1 MADLSFLAET
11 GTVARIDRAYEAAN
25 KPRTHLGLSQCGHEC
40 PRYLW
45 YMHHGFVGEQPEGRV
60 LRLFSL
66 GNAIEDEII
75 AGLRLAG
82 CTVTDQQRE
91 VKFTQDGVELLGHI
105 DGVVEGLEESSQPH
119 LFEAKSCNA
128 KRFKELQKHGDYR
141 KFSETYY
148 WQVQVYMLDLGLKRA
163 AAFIYNKDTSELM
176 MVRVRLDR
184 EATIEKLRQIFE
196 TITGELPER
205 SCPREDYYKARF
217 CNYRELC
224 FHGAAPASEPWG
236 W

>member
-25 KPRTHLGLSQCGHEC
+25 KPRAHLGLSAAGDPCA
-40 PRYLW
+40 RKIW
-45 YMHHGFVGEQPEGRV
+45 YMHHGRVGEQQFGRV

-82 CTVTDQQRE
+82 CIVTDQQKE
-91 VKFTQDGVELLGHI
+91 VRFTQDGVELLGHI
-105 DGVVEGLEESSQPH
+105 DGIVTGLEESSQPH
-119 LFEAKSCNA
+119 LLEAKSASN
-128 KRFKELQKHGDYR
+128 KRFKELQKHSDYR
-141 KFSETYY
+141 KFSEAYF
-148 WQVQVYMLDLGLKRA
+148 WQVNFYMLGLGLNRA
-163 AAFIYNKDTSELM
+163 AAFIYNKDNSELM

-184 EATIEKLRQIFE
+184 EATIEKLQQIFE

-205 SCPREDYYKARF
+205 ICPKEEYYKARF
-217 CNYRELC
+217 CNYREMC
-224 FHGAAPASEPWG
+224 FHGAAPAPEPWG

>member
-25 KPRTHLGLSQCGHEC
+25 KPRAHLGLSAAGDPCA
-40 PRYLW
+40 RKIW
-45 YMHHGFVGEQPEGRV
+45 YMHRGHVGEQPFGRV

-82 CTVTDQQRE
+82 CIVTDQQKE
-91 VKFTQDGVELLGHI
+91 VRFTQDGVELLGHI
-105 DGVVEGLEESSQPH
+105 DGIVTGLEESSQPH

-141 KFSETYY
+141 KFSEAYF
-148 WQVQVYMLDLGLKRA
+148 WQVNFYMLGLGLKRA
-163 AAFIYNKDTSELM
+163 AAFIYNKDNSELM

-184 EATIEKLRQIFE
+184 EATTEKLQQIFE

-205 SCPREDYYKARF
+205 SCPREDYYKAKF
-217 CNYRELC
+217 CNYREIC
-224 FHGAAPASEPWG
+224 FHGTAPATETWG